1 MNISDDII
9 RELIEKAVDAREHAY
24 APYSE
29 FLVGSAALGSDGH
42 IYTGCNIEN
51 VSYSATNC
59 AERTAIFQGVSA
71 GCLSFEA
78 VAIVGARKD
87 EKPGFCYPCGVCR
100 QVLAEFSDVKKL
112 KIIIAKSTSE
122 YKIKTLDELMPFAFA
137 EY

>member
-1 MNISDDII
+1 MGISDDIV
-9 RELIEKAVDAREHAY
+9 RELIEKAVDAREKAY
-24 APYSE
+24 APYSK
-29 FLVGSAALGSDGH
+29 FLVGSAALGSDGN

-59 AERTAIFQGVSA
+59 AERTAIFNGISD

-100 QVLAEFSDVKKL
+100 QVLAEFSDVEKL
-112 KIIIAKSTSE
+112 KIIIAKNKSE
-122 YKIKTLDELMPFAFA
+122 YKITTLGELMPFAFV